1 MAPLNVLVFC
11 WKYSSVS
18 QQIVGC
24 WWALCTMLGLPWRGL
39 FPIETG
45 KRTSLNFIHSNQVIN
60 HPGCCLR
67 HAGTCKGP
75 VNQSG

>member
-45 KRTSLNFIHSNQVIN
+45 EEDKPEFY
-60 HPGCCLR
+60 PF
-67 HAGTCKGP
+67 
-75 VNQSG
+75 